1 MPVEDIMTGI
11 KFCGLLGTVILCVV
25 LVVSAILRWIKP
37 AVTRNKRLN
46 ISAWIAFAILC
57 SMALVWGLVNSAR
70 HKADTVTFDLVP
82 ALIEFFK
89 NVVWLIMFATVG
101 IAIMALLLIIIL
113 AVCKGFHIIIRGNAG
128 HKDEKEEAQQAAG
141 KGTGVD
147 KGDKPGQAA
156 EKSTEANEDGKPGQD
171 TRKDAGDAKDGKSEQ
186 GTEKA
191 SNLADIIRE
200 PVVILSISWGI
211 LALFF
216 LIPFMAGGQLNG
228 DIIENWRAGLERIT
242 SSFGGDGEDAFVT
255 YALVYIAIL
264 GISFAVMK
272 ILYSLIAHTFED
284 RRNQSILDEYSSPIA
299 LLAVGVALLWT
310 YKEKDFSEIG
320 RRGIIL
326 ELGKSFLTVVIIAT
340 ILILTLEIIRMLIDI
355 RGKLIR
361 QEARYLFIALTGHA
375 TVLMLGI
382 MLSICGAVNN
392 AIGNTAGAAMDSV
405 EEKLRLRMMEALEKQ
420 IDAPENVIEDNFDDT
435 TRKAPKDDS
444 VESFPQH
451 SVAASRKKGWHKA
464 PTAFRKFHQKVTRK

>member
-37 AVTRNKRLN
+37 ADTRNKRLN

-57 SMALVWGLVNSAR
+57 SMALVWGLVNLAR
-70 HKADTVTFDLVP
+70 HKADTVAFDLVP
-82 ALIEFFK
+82 VLIEFFK
-89 NVVWLIMFATVG
+89 NVVWLIMFAAVG

-113 AVCKGFHIIIRGNAG
+113 AVYKGLHIIIRGNAG
-128 HKDEKEEAQQAAG
+128 HKEEPQQAAG
-141 KGTGVD
+141 KGTEAD
-147 KGDKPGQAA
+147 KGDKPGQTA
-156 EKSTEANEDGKPGQD
+156 EKSAETNEDGKPGQD
-171 TRKDAGDAKDGKSEQ
+171 IRKGAGDAKDGKSEQ

-228 DIIENWRAGLERIT
+228 DIIDNWHAGLERIT
-242 SSFGGDGEDAFVT
+242 SSFGGDKEDAFVT

-310 YKEKDFSEIG
+310 YKAKDFSEIG

-375 TVLMLGI
+375 TVLILGI

-405 EEKLRLRMMEALEKQ
+405 EEKLRLKMMEALEKQ
-420 IDAPENVIEDNFDDT
+420 IDAPENVVEDDPDDT
-435 TRKAPKDDS
+435 ARKAPKDDS
-444 VESFPQH
+444 VGFLPQH